1 MVGQTRIH
9 IDKVEGLGDFIEL
22 EVSTLVT
29 PVVASECSL
38 ARAKFYV
45 CVYVSFVYV
54 CMPVLIVSVCG
65 MCVCAGGDVP

>member
-45 CVYVSFVYV
+45 CVCMSLLFMYV
-54 CMPVLIVSVCG
+54 CLYLLCG

>member
-45 CVYVSFVYV
+45 CVCMSLLFMYV
-54 CMPVLIVSVCG
+54 CLYLL
-65 MCVCAGGDVP
+65 